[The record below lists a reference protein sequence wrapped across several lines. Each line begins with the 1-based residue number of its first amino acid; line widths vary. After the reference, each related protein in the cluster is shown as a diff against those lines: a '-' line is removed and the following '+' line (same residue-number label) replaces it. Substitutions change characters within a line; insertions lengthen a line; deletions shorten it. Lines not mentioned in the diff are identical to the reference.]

1 MTTQF
6 GGFLPGKQPTFVLY
20 AQFISDL
27 LPLIDDMTELK
38 VTLYAMWAIQQREGT
53 YRYLLRRDFTANAP
67 FMAGIGGEAALDDG
81 LGRACERGS
90 LLPANVELGGAP
102 ERLYFINTELGRAA
116 YEQIRLGLWQ
126 PGNERLPVEILPE
139 RPNIY
144 RLYEDHFGGLT
155 PMIADMLKDAEKEFP
170 LSWIVEAMRIAVAK
184 NARNWRFVQ
193 SVLDRWQREG
203 KQNAVA
209 QRPDERDGKR
219 YISGEYADF
228 LEW

>member
-1 MTTQF
+1 MTKF
-6 GGFLPGKQPTFVLY
+6 NGFLPGKQPTFAVY
-20 AQFISDL
+20 TQFISEL
-27 LPLIDDMTELK
+27 LPLIDHVVELK

-53 YRYLLRRDFTANAP
+53 FRYLLRRDFTVNAA

-81 LGRACERGS
+81 LARACARET
-90 LLPANVELGGAP
+90 LLSTEVELGESP
-102 ERLYFINTELGRAA
+102 ERLYFINTALGRTAL
-116 YEQIRLGLWQ
+116 EQVRLGLWQ
-126 PGNERLPVEILPE
+126 PGHEGLVEILPE

-144 RLYEDHFGGLT
+144 RLYEDHFGQLT
-155 PMIADMLKDAEKEFP
+155 PMIADMLKDAEKDFP
-170 LSWIVEAMRIAVAK
+170 LNWIIEAMRIAVAK

-193 SVLDRWQREG
+193 GILDRWQREG
-203 KQNAVA
+203 KGNAVD